1 MTQDVAPYYIAV
13 GNPPKLSRKIVMKN
27 RTTQNDTIVD
37 WPEDKI
43 IRNRQFFDTDLTK
56 KPSLDI
62 HSIIFD

>member
-1 MTQDVAPYYIAV
+1 
-13 GNPPKLSRKIVMKN
+13 MKN

-43 IRNRQFFDTDLTK
+43 IRNRQFFDTDFTK
-56 KPSLDI
+56 EPSLDI

>member
-1 MTQDVAPYYIAV
+1 MTQDVAPYSIAV
-13 GNPPKLSRKIVMKN
+13 GNPPKLSKKIVMKN

-56 KPSLDI
+56 EPSLDI

>member
-1 MTQDVAPYYIAV
+1 
-13 GNPPKLSRKIVMKN
+13 MKN

-56 KPSLDI
+56 EPSLDI